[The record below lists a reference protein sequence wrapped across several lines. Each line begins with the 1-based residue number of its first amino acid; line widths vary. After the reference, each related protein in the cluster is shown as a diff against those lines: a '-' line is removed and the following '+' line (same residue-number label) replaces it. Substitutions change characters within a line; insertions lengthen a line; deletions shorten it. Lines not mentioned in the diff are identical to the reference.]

1 MEPVAFGRYEL
12 DEPKHWTFGYF
23 GIYRFADLFY
33 GRQCNDC
40 HEEGNTQTT
49 SLGQRKAAK

>member
-1 MEPVAFGRYEL
+1 LEPTAFCGYEL
-12 DEPKHWTFGYF
+12 DEYKQWTFVYF

-40 HEEGNTQTT
+40 PKENANQT
-49 SLGQRKAAK
+49 SGLGHPKNYK